1 MNIFFKILTIF
12 CILISLLVYFNKK
25 EHFNDIKYVK
35 FNSHG
40 VTSDMYIS
48 KDKKYIKK
56 VVAKFKEYDVVKR
69 EIYILKLLNKHNYKW
84 APKIISFN
92 NNEIVS
98 TYCGE
103 EVNSDNIPHDYLTQI
118 NSILIDLKKHNIKH
132 NDIKIN
138 EILIKDNKIHLCD
151 FGWASINDDFS
162 LGINISKTKK
172 PYGIIKDSNIIH
184 TLDKI
189 FKKSKFYKKYGSI
202 IPIFI
207 IVHDRLKVLKKSV
220 LSYNRLIKTPFE
232 IIYFDSKST
241 YKPTIKYLKEQ
252 ERKGIKVYW
261 SKTNNH
267 KNVYKAVR
275 EYLLQNSDI
284 KYYIVTDPDIELDNV
299 NGDILEYYIYLLNK
313 YKLNG
318 VGPAIRIDD
327 IPDYY
332 PKKKAVLKQQS
343 YHWDPKITK
352 HKKISF
358 KNTNYEIEISPIDTT
373 FQLLRSDYIPI
384 NFPNKNCF
392 RCLAPYS
399 ARHLDWY
406 IDPNNMSGDEIYY
419 SNNAK
424 KISHWGRNIHDIRID
439 SPLQIK
445 ESFIGNNNYNK
456 ELHIIIDWKQKY
468 KKDYILKKIKDN
480 KLSLHKFIEHKK
492 LNDKATIMSKFYNMA
507 VDDFR
512 GETTFNIY
520 LLNDYNPIYKLRN
533 TSKGKRLVN
542 TKIFDLK
549 KTLRNND
556 YSIHGTDNIQETK
569 DNLVALNLFDTYY
582 EQKRFDSLSHVF
594 DILNS
599 NSKLKWIVM
608 RNFEDMPNK
617 ILIDEHLDVDLLV
630 NDYYLVKRLLDAS
643 SATNNRF
650 EDGKHRILNHVI
662 INNKK
667 VLFDFRCVGDN
678 YYDINFQKNMIA
690 TRVKYKNFYIPN
702 KLNHLYGLIY
712 HAIIHKNKISNSYKK
727 IFTTNNISCDKNN
740 LKKLLDQFM
749 NNNNYKY
756 VKPEPSVG
764 FNFNADLR

>member
-1 MNIFFKILTIF
+1 MNILKKILTIF

-40 VTSDMYIS
+40 ATSDMYIS
-48 KDKKYIKK
+48 KDNKYIKK
-56 VVAKFKEYDVVKR
+56 VVKKFKEYDVLKR
-69 EIYILKLLNKHNYKW
+69 EIYILKLLNKYNYKW
-84 APKIISFN
+84 APKLISFN
-92 NNEIVS
+92 NNEIIS

-103 EVNSDNIPHDYLTQI
+103 EANSDNIPDDYVTQI

-184 TLDKI
+184 TLYKI
-189 FKKSKFYKKYGSI
+189 FKKKKHNLY
-202 IPIFI
+202 
-207 IVHDRLKVLKKSV
+207 R
-220 LSYNRLIKTPFE
+220 
-232 IIYFDSKST
+232 
-241 YKPTIKYLKEQ
+241 
-252 ERKGIKVYW
+252 
-261 SKTNNH
+261 
-267 KNVYKAVR
+267 
-275 EYLLQNSDI
+275 
-284 KYYIVTDPDIELDNV
+284 IE
-299 NGDILEYYIYLLNK
+299 
-313 YKLNG
+313 
-318 VGPAIRIDD
+318 
-327 IPDYY
+327 
-332 PKKKAVLKQQS
+332 
-343 YHWDPKITK
+343 T
-352 HKKISF
+352 F
-358 KNTNYEIEISPIDTT
+358 KNYT
-373 FQLLRSDYIPI
+373 
-384 NFPNKNCF
+384 
-392 RCLAPYS
+392 
-399 ARHLDWY
+399 
-406 IDPNNMSGDEIYY
+406 NMS
-419 SNNAK
+419 
-424 KISHWGRNIHDIRID
+424 
-439 SPLQIK
+439 
-445 ESFIGNNNYNK
+445 

-468 KKDYILKKIKDN
+468 KKEYIFKKIKDN
-480 KLSLHKFIEHKK
+480 KLSLHKFIEHTKI
-492 LNDKATIMSKFYNMA
+492 NDKKIIMSKFYNMN

-512 GETTFNIY
+512 GETKFNIY
-520 LLNDYNPIYKLRN
+520 LIHDYDAIYKLRN

-569 DNLVALNLFDTYY
+569 DNLVALNLFDKYY
-582 EQKRFDSLSHVF
+582 QQKRFDSLSHVF

-617 ILIDEHLDVDLLV
+617 IIIDEHLDVDLLV

-678 YYDINFQKNMIA
+678 YYDINFQKNMLA

-764 FNFNADLR
+764 FNFNANL